1 MGAAK
6 TASGAGKR
14 NSQNKR
20 RVLYVNGENKIVTPI
35 WYGGSRVGHG
45 NYMAGQID
53 GVTVEAANGRPIPFR
68 QIGTV
73 EFVWFYKKSLYN
85 YY

>member
-6 TASGAGKR
+6 TASGA
-14 NSQNKR
+14 
-20 RVLYVNGENKIVTPI
+20 
-35 WYGGSRVGHG
+35 GHG

-73 EFVWFYKKSLYN
+73 EFV
-85 YY
+85 